1 MIVGYIHNRINFS
14 YSEQQNLVQ
23 EFSKSNKY
31 KIDIFYSDIG
41 ITELSSS
48 ALSDGDTLIVS
59 EISCLGKK
67 LNNVYENLKSLM
79 AKKIKVYSAREG
91 FEFNQDNA
99 YLLEGVDLAVRI
111 RNSMVSANTSAALQ
125 KRKQDGL
132 RVGMKKGMVLKKKLD
147 GALDKINSL
156 KEKGYKNV
164 EIAKELGVS
173 IATYYNYV
181 RDNKLEDGNEKDA

>member
-14 YSEQQNLVQ
+14 YSEQQNLVR

-41 ITELSSS
+41 ITELFSS

-79 AKKIKVYSAREG
+79 ARKINVYSAREC
-91 FEFNQDNA
+91 FVFNQENA
-99 YLLEGVDLAVRI
+99 YLLEGVDLAVKI
-111 RNSMVSANTSAALQ
+111 RNSMVSTNTSAAIQ

-132 RVGMKKGMVLKKKLD
+132 QVGLKKGVILKKKLD
-147 GALDKINSL
+147 GSLDKIKTL
-156 KEKGYKNV
+156 KEKGLKNV
-164 EIAKELGVS
+164 EVARELGVS

-181 RDNKLEDGNEKDA
+181 RDMSKSKKDE

>member
-1 MIVGYIHNRINFS
+1 MIVGYIHNRINFP

-23 EFSKSNKY
+23 EFSKSNQY

-41 ITELSSS
+41 ITELSST

-67 LNNVYENLKSLM
+67 LNDVYENLKSLM
-79 AKKIKVYSAREG
+79 AKKIKVYTAREG
-91 FEFNQDNA
+91 FDFNQDNA

-132 RVGMKKGMVLKKKLD
+132 RVGMQKGAILKKKLD
-147 GALDKINSL
+147 GALDKIKAL

-164 EIAKELGVS
+164 EIARELGVS

-181 RDNKLEDGNEKDA
+181 RDNKLGDSDE

>member
-1 MIVGYIHNRINFS
+1 MIVGYLHNRINFP

-23 EFSKSNKY
+23 EFSKLNKY
-31 KIDIFYSDIG
+31 KIDIFYTDIDVAD
-41 ITELSSS
+41 LSSL

-79 AKKIKVYSAREG
+79 DKKITVYSAREG

-99 YLLEGVDLAVRI
+99 YLLEGVDLAVKI

-132 RVGMKKGMVLKKKLD
+132 RVGMQKGMILRKKLD
-147 GALDKINSL
+147 GALDKINEL

-164 EIAKELGVS
+164 EIARELGVS
-173 IATYYNYV
+173 IATFYNYI
-181 RDNKLEDGNEKDA
+181 RDNK